1 MHTGADLPEAVALTP
16 DAEPTHAPSEPATG
30 LRLARALVRLAR
42 PKQWAKSGFALVG
55 PFYAYPELI
64 DAGATPADI
73 LVPAFFTAGA
83 FSFASSGCYVVNDLI
98 DRDADRLHPRKRRRP
113 IASGAVTP
121 RVAIVYAIVLFA
133 ISALCLLV
141 VPERARA
148 LTGLCV
154 GLYVANVFAYGFYF
168 KRKVIGD
175 VVSLSMGFVLRVLG
189 GCAAVVVAPTTWLL
203 NVTLFLSMF
212 LAFGKRLGERRT
224 LAHTGATGGSDAQAH
239 RAVQGR
245 YTDTLLQ
252 MAVVVTAVGTL
263 MTYAG
268 YLQDNEDAYMRGFN
282 LMWLTILP
290 ATYGMLR
297 CIVLLETGEHDD
309 PTELAYKDRGFVV
322 AAIAFATITAAL
334 VIFEGRLGIPAP

>member
-1 MHTGADLPEAVALTP
+1 MKLV
-16 DAEPTHAPSEPATG
+16 
-30 LRLARALVRLAR
+30 RALVKLAR

-55 PFYAYPELI
+55 PFYAYPELVG
-64 DAGATPADI
+64 DDLTPAGI
-73 LVPAFFTAGA
+73 VVPAILTAAA
-83 FSFASSGCYVVNDLI
+83 FSFASSCCYTVNDLI

-121 RVAIVYAIVLFA
+121 AVAKVFA
-133 ISALCLLV
+133 AFLIALSALCLAFL
-141 VPERARA
+141 PEAARWITA
-148 LTGLCV
+148 ACV

-175 VVSLSMGFVLRVLG
+175 VMSLSLGFVLRVLG
-189 GCAAVVVAPTTWLL
+189 GCAAVMVAPTTWLL

-224 LAHTGATGGSDAQAH
+224 LAHTNPAGGSDAQAH

-252 MAVVVTAVGTL
+252 MMVVVTAVGTL

-268 YLQDNEDAYMRGFN
+268 YLQSVGDRYTLGFN
-282 LMWLTILP
+282 LMWLSVIP
-290 ATYGMLR
+290 ATYAMLR

-309 PTELAYKDRGFVV
+309 PTELAFKDRGFMV
-322 AAIAFATITAAL
+322 AAIVFGAITVGL
-334 VIFEGRLGIPAP
+334 VLFKGRLGIAAS